1 MGDEGVGTKRGSKS
15 KRTPIRIILNKNVFI
30 PPGEMLGGEESK
42 MLAHRGTR
50 SPETGDDIS

>member
-1 MGDEGVGTKRGSKS
+1 MGDEGVGTKRGRNW
-15 KRTPIRIILNKNVFI
+15 KRTPIIILNKNVFI

-42 MLAHRGTR
+42 ILAHRGTR